1 MQKLKIN
8 QEVLTNHVKGL
19 LLERGVSIEAIAEV
33 VLFAQEKYQPDLTI
47 NEATVVIEN
56 ILTKREVQNAIIT
69 GVELDKAAEE
79 GRIADPFLQEMIA
92 GDDGLYGTDEV
103 INFGVINNYGTVAFT
118 NFGYLDKVKPGII
131 GILDNHQPDGRVH
144 TFMDDIVCAIAA
156 SACGKLAHDKR
167 TEQEYQ

>member
-8 QEVLTNHVKGL
+8 QEILTNHVKGL
-19 LLERGVSIEAIAEV
+19 LLERGVTIEAIAEIV
-33 VLFAQEKYQPDLTI
+33 VFAQEKYQPNLTVEKAI
-47 NEATVVIEN
+47 VVIEE
-56 ILTKREVQNAIIT
+56 ILTKREVQNSIVT

-79 GRIADPFLQEMIA
+79 GRIADPYLQAMIA

-103 INFGVINNYGTVAFT
+103 INFGIVNNYGTVAFT

-131 GILDNHQPDGRVH
+131 GILDAHQPDGKVH

-156 SACGKLAHDKR
+156 SACGKLAHKQR
-167 TEQEYQ
+167 TEEENQ